1 MKHKHK
7 LAHCGTLVNR
17 LAGHR
22 LLRFPAVGSLVDRIE
37 TGTISGE
44 CDWVSTNKHNDCC
57 SSALLCLLKNNL
69 ASSLHLWCPESL
81 SGPRHVNRASM
92 TITLLRNQNKYWIKS
107 NQIKSITFI
116 VTSPQHMCLGE
127 RNYWERAPD
136 SAETINIYTVHT
148 YRLIQMTMYN
158 IHIHILSTHNVL
170 LDILTV
176 INTAYKT
183 VCTRSTL
190 CTHIYIY

>member
-107 NQIKSITFI
+107 NQINHFYCHITTAH
-116 VTSPQHMCLGE
+116 VPWWDKLLRACPRQC
-127 RNYWERAPD
+127 RN
-136 SAETINIYTVHT
+136 NLHIYSTYST

-158 IHIHILSTHNVL
+158 IHIHILSTHSVL
-170 LDILTV
+170 LYILTV
-176 INTAYKT
+176 TTTHYKPY
-183 VCTRSTL
+183 VHIL
-190 CTHIYIY
+190 HYVHIYTQ